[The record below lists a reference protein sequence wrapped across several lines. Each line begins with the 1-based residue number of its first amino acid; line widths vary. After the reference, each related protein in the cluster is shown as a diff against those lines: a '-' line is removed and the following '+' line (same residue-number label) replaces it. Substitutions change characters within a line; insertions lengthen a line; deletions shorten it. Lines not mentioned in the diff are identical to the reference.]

1 MNRKAVTV
9 ASLLANVALIALLL
23 TRTGVV
29 EDQRK
34 TVEGDSANLFD
45 GETLEGWRP
54 LSEQWTVQ
62 DSAIVCPTSQRI
74 HFLVSERVV
83 DSPFRLRYQVLLVE
97 RSRSDGKIVGFVD
110 AAGDNV
116 LVAMDD
122 DAPHTLQIDSGRK
135 YIDPSGIY
143 GPWNREAA
151 AEFQVQTGTWYDVV
165 CTVDGSKFTVTAGEV
180 RLSHPFAPAFPVSIW
195 LEVQRTGAK
204 YRNLTVEKL

>member
-9 ASLLANVALIALLL
+9 ASLLANVVLIALLL

-54 LSEQWTVQ
+54 LSEQWSVQ